1 MYVDADDER
10 LAKNIPAGCI
20 VRLSVTGKFFFLS
33 VVLVLM
39 GY

>member
-20 VRLSVTGKFFFLS
+20 VRLSVTGKFFFYL
-33 VVLVLM
+33 LCWF
-39 GY
+39 